1 MSMSRSLSLWGR
13 HRSRRDRGT
22 GQVEYAGRCRVDRR
36 TKNLLSRLERGDIA
50 VIHHADLDRVAADG
64 LLAAGAIAVVNAE
77 STMTGR
83 YPALGGLT
91 LAQAGV
97 PVLEDIGEGVFA
109 SLHDGEELA
118 IAGDELL
125 RGDEVIG
132 TGYRRDAEY
141 FERVL
146 ESARVA
152 VRSELGSFARNT
164 LEYLEKE
171 PQVLTDEL
179 EIPPLQHELRRRH
192 VLVVVRGIDYREDL
206 RALRRSGYMSDM
218 RPVIIG
224 VDGGADALLDTGLVP
239 HIIIGDFDSVS
250 PQALE
255 CGAQLIVHAYPE
267 GGAPGSARLDA
278 AGLSYDVIAAPGT
291 SEDLALRLAFEQ
303 RAEQIVE
310 VGSHTSMVDFFDKG
324 RRGMAS
330 TFLTRMQVSP
340 ALVDAKG
347 VSRLYRTQV
356 RKRDMAMLIV
366 SALVTIGV
374 IAAVTEPGR
383 LLLRTL
389 WINMGL

>member
-1 MSMSRSLSLWGR
+1 MA
-13 HRSRRDRGT
+13 
-22 GQVEYAGRCRVDRR
+22 GQCRVDRR
-36 TKNLLSRLERGDIA
+36 TKNLLRRLERGEIA
-50 VIHHADLDRVAADG
+50 VIHHLDLDRVAADG
-64 LLAAGAIAVVNAE
+64 LLAAGVVAVVNAVP
-77 STMTGR
+77 TMSGR

-97 PVLEDIGEGVFA
+97 PVLDDVGLDAFEALRDGDEIAVAHNEV
-109 SLHDGEELA
+109 LRDGEL
-118 IAGDELL
+118 
-125 RGDEVIG
+125 IG
-132 TGYRRDAEY
+132 TGYLRDPEY

-164 LEYLEKE
+164 LEYLDQE
-171 PQVLTDEL
+171 PQILTDEL
-179 EIPPLQHELRRRH
+179 EVPPLRHHLRRRH

-206 RALRRSGYMSDM
+206 AALRRSGYMADM

-224 VDGGADALLDTGLVP
+224 VDGGADALLEAGLTP
-239 HIIIGDFDSVS
+239 QIIIGDFDSVS
-250 PQALE
+250 PRALN
-255 CGAQLIVHAYPE
+255 CGAQLIVHGYPS
-267 GGAPGSARLDA
+267 GGAPGARRLEE
-278 AGLSYDVIAAPGT
+278 AGLVYDVIAAPGT

-324 RRGMAS
+324 RSGMAS
-330 TFLTRMQVSP
+330 TFLTRMQVSS

-366 SALVTIGV
+366 SALITIGV

-389 WINMGL
+389 WINMGF